1 MDLPPLTTLPIT
13 PGQILGLV
21 VLVAVAAQNL
31 GAGRRPWFLAH
42 WEHAF
47 GLVGLCAL
55 VDGQYMGL
63 VDAPRERMMG
73 EVGRILYVHVPSA
86 WMTMVAFTLTC
97 AFAIGFLVTG
107 WRSLDLLV
115 EAAAEVGVA
124 LGLVLQITG
133 MLFAKPTWGVYWDW
147 DPRLV
152 STAVMLLS
160 FVGVLTLRSLLADPE
175 QRATWTSVG
184 AILATTSMIVT
195 YFSVRWWR
203 SLHQMQSSPDTV
215 AAPMVLVLRINAF
228 ALLFLT
234 VWLLARRWRLAK
246 ARADRDA
253 APPLP
258 PAEGVPA

>member
-1 MDLPPLTTLPIT
+1 MLPLPPIADLWIT
-13 PGQILGLV
+13 PGQLVGLLALV
-21 VLVAVAAQNL
+21 VIVGTNL
-31 GAGRRPWFLAH
+31 RAGRPAWALPR

-47 GLVGLCAL
+47 GLAGLCVL

-86 WMTMVAFTLTC
+86 WLTMLTFTFCC
-97 AFAIGFLVTG
+97 AFAVAYLMTG
-107 WRSLDLLV
+107 RRSFDLLV
-115 EAAAEVGVA
+115 ESTAEVGVM
-124 LGLVLQITG
+124 LSILLQLTG
-133 MLFAKPTWGVYWDW
+133 MLFAKPTWGVFWDW

-152 STAVMLLS
+152 STAVMMLAFL
-160 FVGVLTLRSLLADPE
+160 GVLTLRSVLADPE

-215 AAPMVLVLRINAF
+215 ASPMVLVLRMNAF
-228 ALLFLT
+228 ALLFVT
-234 VWLLARRWRLAK
+234 VWLVARRWRLAA
-246 ARADRDA
+246 ARAAELD

-258 PAEGVPA
+258 AEVTP

>member
-1 MDLPPLTTLPIT
+1 MLPLPPIADLWIT
-13 PGQILGLV
+13 PGQTVGLL
-21 VLVAVAAQNL
+21 VLVAIVAANVR
-31 GAGRRPWFLAH
+31 ARRPAWSLPR

-47 GLVGLCAL
+47 GLAGLCVL

-86 WMTMVAFTLTC
+86 WLTMVTFAACCGFAVTYLLTGRRT
-97 AFAIGFLVTG
+97 F
-107 WRSLDLLV
+107 DLLV
-115 EAAAEVGVA
+115 ESTAEVGVM
-124 LGLVLQITG
+124 LSILLQLTG
-133 MLFAKPTWGVYWDW
+133 MLFAKPTWGVFWDW

-152 STAVMLLS
+152 STAVMMLAFL
-160 FVGVLTLRSLLADPE
+160 GVLSLRSVLADPE

-215 AAPMVLVLRINAF
+215 ASPMVLVLRMNAF
-228 ALLFLT
+228 ALLFVT
-234 VWLLARRWRLAK
+234 VWLVARRWRLAA
-246 ARADRDA
+246 ARAA
-253 APPLP
+253 ELEAPPLP
-258 PAEGVPA
+258 AEVTP